1 MIETLLLKFYKQKLS
16 NYALVYKHLL
26 INIAILIISL
36 FICTTFSTFY
46 VNYKKYAFLSM
57 PTVLSFFISLI
68 IGLIILALFVNLP
81 AMNFAQETYNIKL
94 HSTDWELFR
103 LYLLKEYLVE
113 NKFLDNKSEN
123 TKENNEKIEML
134 ISLIQQKLDNR
145 QKNKPFSILG
155 SYFNTSIVFLIPI
168 WTAFN
173 TQVYFK
179 EASLNEGIKN
189 IGTILGFLLLIIAV
203 FCTIKLSKVQFNF
216 LSLDYKL
223 QEILY
228 MLTQLQII
236 HNNDKFS
243 QKHLPHDQKEKI
255 KAMVKGYN
263 YNKSTIKQKDT
274 FFKKYSYFN
283 FKKRKSTF

>member
-16 NYALVYKHLL
+16 NYALVYKYLL
-26 INIAILIISL
+26 INITILIVSL
-36 FICTTFSTFY
+36 FICTTFSIFY
-46 VNYKKYAFLSM
+46 VSYKKYAFLSM
-57 PTVLSFFISLI
+57 PTVLSFFIPLI

-81 AMNFAQETYNIKL
+81 ATNFAKETYNIKL

-113 NKFLDNKSEN
+113 NKFINNKSEN
-123 TKENNEKIEML
+123 MKENNEKIEML

-179 EASLNEGIKN
+179 EVTLNEGINN
-189 IGTILGFLLLIIAV
+189 IGTILGSLLILIAV
-203 FCTIKLSKVQFNF
+203 FCMIKLYKVQFNF
-216 LSLDYKL
+216 LHIDYKL

-243 QKHLPHDQKEKI
+243 QKHLPHDQKDKI
-255 KAMVKGYN
+255 KTMVKNYN
-263 YNKSTIKQKDT
+263 YNKTKNNHKEKNTTS
-274 FFKKYSYFN
+274 FFKKYSYF
-283 FKKRKSTF
+283 KWK